1 MLATA
6 AAAAAVVLPLLLGGE
21 EASRRTNYFEG
32 RLEAGPG
39 GFEEFTS
46 VSSVW
51 SWPLCAALAKYYLE
65 SITSHMLPCDVH
77 IFNFACLITHRRGSF
92 VYYQLNSATGTCRLG
107 NAKASPLN
115 GTSSS
120 SADQET
126 DSMVYWTQKPLGRYN
141 SFAIGTS
148 ILCPTVV
155 KSISIISYLIELPRA
170 GKTKLVLWM

>member
-1 MLATA
+1 MCGTRK
-6 AAAAAVVLPLLLGGE
+6 VFFGV
-21 EASRRTNYFEG
+21 TYF
-32 RLEAGPG
+32 
-39 GFEEFTS
+39 
-46 VSSVW
+46 
-51 SWPLCAALAKYYLE
+51 
-65 SITSHMLPCDVH
+65 HMMY
-77 IFNFACLITHRRGSF
+77 IFNFARLVTHRRGSF